1 MASRE
6 ALQQLVDLGYIDP
19 VDGDRDKV
27 VADTV
32 RELEYN
38 LARSYMDAGLHAEA
52 IPILE
57 KLGARWPDQPRFGVQ
72 LATCLQ
78 AVGRFAEARV
88 ALEQAVAAA
97 KEDATKAR
105 EEFLAFKKE
114 QGEEF
119 DVSKLD
125 EKEQRKLQAL
135 RARASIDPL
144 SVDYLMGTILMGE
157 AQSAAALKLFNK
169 VLRRDKTR
177 PHVFLK
183 VGDVLLGSNEFE
195 KAEKAYR
202 EALALD
208 AELPDAH
215 LGLARVSLRQ
225 RQNLQAADSAL
236 SAIALRFHNPMAHF
250 VLGVALHRLNVVSR
264 ALEALDLAVAQNP

>member
-215 LGLARVSLRQ
+215 LGPAFLYGNGRTCRPRTAPCRRSPCASTTPWHTLAPCRTCRPRTAPCRRSPC
-225 RQNLQAADSAL
+225 ASTTPA
-236 SAIALRFHNPMAHF
+236 
-250 VLGVALHRLNVVSR
+250 
-264 ALEALDLAVAQNP
+264 